1 MEFITLADI
10 PNDEL
15 IQIEQEEIDEANR
28 YVERVLFQKGIP
40 ITADLQSNIHL
51 KDLAKTYAIYR
62 AFLKRYSSTG
72 NENEYGIKLKY
83 YEKLL
88 KEIEN
93 SITKET
99 LGITDNTTSIFGT
112 FNIGRGWKCGI

>member
-1 MEFITLADI
+1 MDFITLSDI
-10 PNDEL
+10 PVDEL
-15 IQIEQEEIDEANR
+15 IQIEQAEIDEANR

-40 ITADLQSNIHL
+40 ITIDLQTNIHL

-72 NENEYGIKLKY
+72 SENEYGIKLKY

-88 KEIEN
+88 KDIES

-99 LGITDNTTSIFGT
+99 LGIQDETTSVFGT
-112 FNIGRGWKCGI
+112 FKINRG

>member
-15 IQIEQEEIDEANR
+15 IQVEQSEIDEANR
-28 YVERVLFQKGIP
+28 YVERMLVKKSIP
-40 ITADLQSNIHL
+40 VAHELQNNPHL

-72 NENEYGIKLKY
+72 NENEYAVKIKY

-88 KEIEN
+88 KEIED
-93 SITKET
+93 SITREILFPISEEAT
-99 LGITDNTTSIFGT
+99 IFGT
-112 FNIGRGWKCGI
+112 FRLSRG

>member
-10 PNDEL
+10 PTDE
-15 IQIEQEEIDEANR
+15 IVQVEQEEVDEANR
-28 YVERVLFQKGIP
+28 YTERVLIQKGIP
-40 ITADLQSNIHL
+40 ITTDLQNNIHL

-62 AFLKRYSSTG
+62 AFLKRYTTTG
-72 NENEYGIKLKY
+72 NESEYGVKLKY

-88 KEIEN
+88 KDLEN

-99 LGITDNTTSIFGT
+99 LRISTDTNPTFGT
-112 FNIGRGWKCGI
+112 FQIGRG

>member
-15 IQIEQEEIDEANR
+15 IQIEQTEIDEANR
-28 YVERVLFQKGIP
+28 YVERVLLQKSIP
-40 ITADLQSNIHL
+40 ITADLQNNIHL

-62 AFLKRYSSTG
+62 AFLKRYSSSG
-72 NENEYGIKLKY
+72 NENEYGVKLKY

-88 KEIEN
+88 KEMEN

-99 LGITDNTTSIFGT
+99 LGITDPSNTVFGT
-112 FNIGRGWKCGI
+112 FKLNRG

>member
-1 MEFITLADI
+1 MEFITLLDI
-10 PNDEL
+10 PTDEL
-15 IQIEQEEIDEANR
+15 IQIEQSEIDEANR

-40 ITADLQSNIHL
+40 LTPELQDNMHL

-62 AFLKRYSSTG
+62 AFLKRYSATG
-72 NENEYGIKLKY
+72 NENEYGIKLKH

-88 KEIEN
+88 KDIEN

-99 LGITDNTTSIFGT
+99 LEITSETTSVFGT
-112 FNIGRGWKCGI
+112 FKIGRG